1 MCNLYR
7 LSVTRWEITEGFQA
21 ADAWGEGMEKDYVS
35 PGRADPVV
43 LVNDGVQDP
52 TSHVVGAVHP
62 KACPAIVHDED
73 HDRRLDPPVGK
84 ALMLV
89 APCHSQLLH
98 VEP

>member
-7 LSVTRWEITEGFQA
+7 LSVTRWEITEGFHA
-21 ADAWGEGMEKDYVS
+21 ANAWGEGMKKDYVS
-35 PGRADPVV
+35 PERAGPVV

-62 KACPAIVHDED
+62 NACPAIVHDEE

-84 ALMLV
+84 ALTLAV
-89 APCHSQLLH
+89 PHPSQLLH